1 MKPGLVVY
9 ALLLSV
15 TIVLAGSCS
24 SVSTSDTPT
33 VVKLDVTMGW
43 SASSC
48 LQVLDEED
56 ISIYPNLT
64 VDPEAISPVAVDLEV
79 VADGVFNFTC

>member
-33 VVKLDVTMGW
+33 VVKLDVTYSGTAIFDGNAYIPGFI
-43 SASSC
+43 SGGNTVN
-48 LQVLDEED
+48 L
-56 ISIYPNLT
+56 SIYQPGGGG
-64 VDPEAISPVAVDLEV
+64 P
-79 VADGVFNFTC
+79 GGGGWWVF